1 VAALG
6 WKRIRQSETVDFLK
20 PFIQRRAATEG
31 RPYSSTRV
39 DHFMIVLETD
49 RLFLR
54 GLNAGDAEFILALLN
69 EPSFLRFIGDKKVR
83 TLQDA
88 EQYIRNGPV
97 ASYERHGFGLCL
109 VELKDTHTPIGICGL
124 LKRDELPDPD
134 IGFAFLPDFW
144 NKGFAFESAA
154 AVMKDARERLNLNR
168 ILAITNQDNESSI
181 KLLQKLSLHI
191 ERTIKMSTDSAELFL
206 LST

>member
-1 VAALG
+1 
-6 WKRIRQSETVDFLK
+6 
-20 PFIQRRAATEG
+20 
-31 RPYSSTRV
+31 
-39 DHFMIVLETD
+39 MIVLETE

-54 GLNAGDAEFILALLN
+54 GLKPEDAQFILALLN

-83 TLQDA
+83 TIQDA
-88 EQYIRNGPV
+88 EQYIQNGPV

-154 AVMKDARERLNLNR
+154 AVMNDARERLNLNR
-168 ILAITNQDNESSI
+168 VLAITNQDNEPSI
-181 KLLQKLSLHI
+181 KLLQKLGLQI
-191 ERTIKMSTDSAELFL
+191 ERTIKMSTDSSELFL